1 MHKSYRGAMI
11 LPLNKAQKAV
21 AESPARFRVMAAGR
35 RCGKTYLAVRE
46 LARFARLPGKK
57 CLYIAP
63 TYQMCRDIIW
73 KDLQARLSNLNW
85 IARTNESRLEIQLV
99 NGSVIALKSGDNPD
113 TLRGGGYDMVV
124 CDEAADLKSEVWYE
138 AVRPALSAQKPPG
151 SALFCGTPKGITNWF
166 KDLYDLG
173 KGSDPDWA
181 SYSFTTLD
189 GGNVPESEIEAAK
202 RDLDE
207 RTFRAEYLAS
217 FETFSGGLI
226 AYNFSEENI
235 RPYSEPNPAKFIYI
249 GMDFNVSPCTAIIM
263 VKTEQGLHAIDEIV
277 IHDSNTDE
285 MVAEI
290 KNRYAGYQIT
300 VFPDPAGAARKTS
313 AGGRTDISILQNA
326 GFVVKYKR
334 QHPAVRDRINAC
346 NSLLKNANGERRFL
360 VDPKCK
366 HLIKSFQRY
375 TYKEGTQI
383 PNKGEWDHAFD
394 AGTYCIE
401 YLYPVTRE
409 VKPDKTKTFGVY

>member
-1 MHKSYRGAMI
+1 MM
-11 LPLNKAQKAV
+11 PLNKAQESV
-21 AESPARFRVMAAGR
+21 ANDPARFRIMSAGR
-35 RCGKTYLAVRE
+35 RTGKTFLAVRE
-46 LARFARLPGKK
+46 LAKFARLPGKK

-73 KDLQARLSNLNW
+73 KDLQNRLGKLNW
-85 IARTNESRLEIQLV
+85 IAKTNESRLELHLV
-99 NGSVIALKSGDNPD
+99 NGSTIALKSGDNPD
-113 TLRGGGYDMVV
+113 SLRGGGYDFIVF
-124 CDEAADLKSEVWYE
+124 DETADLKPELWYE
-138 AVRPALSAQKPPG
+138 ATRPALSAQKPPG

-173 KGSDPDWA
+173 KSTDPDWA
-181 SYSFTTLD
+181 SYSWTTLD

-226 AYNFSEENI
+226 AYNFTEDNI
-235 RPYSEPNPAKFIYI
+235 RPYVEPNPAKFIYI
-249 GMDFNVSPCTAIIM
+249 GMDFNVSPCCAIIFQ
-263 VKTEQGLHAIDEIV
+263 KTKTGLHAVDEIV

-285 MVAEI
+285 MCQEI
-290 KNRYAGYQIT
+290 HTRYPAHSIM
-300 VFPDPAGAARKTS
+300 VFPDPSGAARKTS
-313 AGGRTDISILQNA
+313 AGGRTDISILQNS
-326 GFVVKYKR
+326 GFTVKYKR

-346 NSLLKNANGERRFL
+346 NSLLKNAKGERRLL

-401 YLYPVTRE
+401 YMYPVTRE
-409 VKPDKTKTFGVY
+409 VKPDKQTTFGVY